1 MNTVEE
7 IYHFTS
13 PLGKYREDENNIIHN
28 EKQEGL

>member
-7 IYHFTS
+7 TYHFTS
-13 PLGKYREDENNIIHN
+13 PLGKYRGDENIIIHD